1 MIFHGKNRVLFNT
14 RWMAFA
20 GFCVAAG
27 FAAHKCYVIAMHQ
40 SPKARWIH
48 DADEILPPWTRMAL
62 FALVL
67 AVLILNVGQ
76 VLLQS
81 GGFERV
87 YVAVFLSE
95 IVLYP
100 IRNLLP
106 DSAALLLY
114 FVQGLA
120 DVVMLSAASV
130 LFFTIGTRARP
141 DESLT
146 P

>member
-87 YVAVFLSE
+87 YVAVFPKSCSTRSG
-95 IVLYP
+95 ISCR
-100 IRNLLP
+100 IRLR
-106 DSAALLLY
+106 
-114 FVQGLA
+114 FCFT
-120 DVVMLSAASV
+120 
-130 LFFTIGTRARP
+130 LFRDWPT
-141 DESLT
+141 
-146 P
+146 